1 MEWKLRSTNFWCWM
15 LSSHGHG
22 SLGFRNLMRQNPVRE
37 SVNSNSNYK
46 YCICLFIYLLFC
58 LFVCLFIYFSIYA
71 FIAYSCRSLYFF
83 ICLFHSVSNMFTY
96 ASDPSSSNRF
106 QLEPCWILR
115 ACEGC
120 HCWSQAGLPATA
132 CRHLGKLQA
141 ARFRHLAVASL
152 PGNDIDTS

>member
-1 MEWKLRSTNFWCWM
+1 MEIEIYELLMLDAQQPRPWQPWIQEFDASKSGQRVGKLEQTQIISTVYVY
-15 LSSHGHG
+15 L
-22 SLGFRNLMRQNPVRE
+22 
-37 SVNSNSNYK
+37 Y
-46 YCICLFIYLLFC
+46 IYLFVC

-120 HCWSQAGLPATA
+120 HC
-132 CRHLGKLQA
+132 
-141 ARFRHLAVASL
+141 
-152 PGNDIDTS
+152 